1 LRERRTAAEQR
12 KRRTG
17 GGKERASVQHE
28 RPDPL
33 DEEEVSDGRRQ
44 TNCAAAFVSALGYR
58 VWLARVVNAIMR
70 ASTSCNRNEP

>member
-1 LRERRTAAEQR
+1 
-12 KRRTG
+12 
-17 GGKERASVQHE
+17 VQHE

-44 TNCAAAFVSALGYR
+44 TNYTAGFVSALGYR

-70 ASTSCNRNEP
+70 AELFTQSE